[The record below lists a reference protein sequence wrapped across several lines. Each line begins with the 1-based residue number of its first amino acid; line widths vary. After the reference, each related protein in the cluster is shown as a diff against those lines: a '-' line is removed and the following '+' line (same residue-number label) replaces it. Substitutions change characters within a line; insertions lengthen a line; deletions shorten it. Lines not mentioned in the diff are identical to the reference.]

1 MGVFRNALWYCV
13 AQLYQLAG
21 GDIYCVLKSSKSIR
35 IQSMTG
41 LQDPAEL
48 SDQNEEQTLEYRMR
62 GRTFWE
68 TVSVPEIKQSTII
81 FPVRLEGIS
90 EETKQEY
97 TCYAKQVVFY
107 GKTMSD
113 KKVIWNEGQDI
124 AKAPDEILTDHAEV
138 FTELKEYYKQ
148 TSESETTKIS
158 FYEDTYS
165 LYNLYRFSHYY
176 EEAYGKYIWLKSGAS
191 LVIEH
196 TEAMTVID
204 VNTGSVLKKKK
215 QEDTLFYQINRE
227 AAKEIARQLR
237 LRNISGIIMI
247 DFINMKDTAQKEKL
261 LSLLDSECKKDRV
274 HCNVIDMTA
283 LNLVEMT
290 RSKVRKPLHE
300 QIRSCMKNNRS

>member
-1 MGVFRNALWYCV
+1 MKKECAIVQDLLVLYEDDCLQEESRKMVEDHIAECQECRWVYEASEKMQDIQVQTQTESDLQIQKSASQTMKKIKRRTTLKAVIGIVLIVAVIIGGHVFCNHITDSEWGYSEMLYGIASDDVEV

-68 TVSVPEIKQSTII
+68 TVSVPEMEIKQSTII

-124 AKAPDEILTDHAEV
+124 AKAPDEIEYRAIRAYLENGNVEKAYAEC
-138 FTELKEYYKQ
+138 ESLGWDSAKIIAEIGKQ
-148 TSESETTKIS
+148 TSQDGI
-158 FYEDTYS
+158 YEDAGVPI
-165 LYNLYRFSHYY
+165 LVN
-176 EEAYGKYIWLKSGAS
+176 EE
-191 LVIEH
+191 
-196 TEAMTVID
+196 
-204 VNTGSVLKKKK
+204 
-215 QEDTLFYQINRE
+215 
-227 AAKEIARQLR
+227 
-237 LRNISGIIMI
+237 
-247 DFINMKDTAQKEKL
+247 
-261 LSLLDSECKKDRV
+261 
-274 HCNVIDMTA
+274 
-283 LNLVEMT
+283 
-290 RSKVRKPLHE
+290 
-300 QIRSCMKNNRS
+300 

>member
-1 MGVFRNALWYCV
+1 MKKECAIVQDLLVLYEDDCLQEESRKMVEDHIAECQECRWVYEASEKMQDIQVQTQTESDLQIQKSASRTMKKIKRRTTLKAVIGIVLIVAVIIGGHVFCNHITDSEWGYSEMLYGIASDDVEV

-21 GDIYCVLKSSKSIR
+21 GDIYCVLKTSKSIG

-124 AKAPDEILTDHAEV
+124 AKAPDEIEYRAIRAYLENGNVEKAYAEC
-138 FTELKEYYKQ
+138 ESLGWDSAKIIAEIEKQ
-148 TSESETTKIS
+148 TSQDGI
-158 FYEDTYS
+158 YEDAGVPI
-165 LYNLYRFSHYY
+165 LVN
-176 EEAYGKYIWLKSGAS
+176 EE
-191 LVIEH
+191 
-196 TEAMTVID
+196 
-204 VNTGSVLKKKK
+204 
-215 QEDTLFYQINRE
+215 
-227 AAKEIARQLR
+227 
-237 LRNISGIIMI
+237 
-247 DFINMKDTAQKEKL
+247 
-261 LSLLDSECKKDRV
+261 
-274 HCNVIDMTA
+274 
-283 LNLVEMT
+283 
-290 RSKVRKPLHE
+290 
-300 QIRSCMKNNRS
+300 

>member
-1 MGVFRNALWYCV
+1 MKKECAIVQDLLVLYEDDCLQEESRKMVEDHIAECQECRWVYEASEKMQDIQVQTQTESDLQIQKSASQIMKKIKRRTTLKAVIGIVLIVAFIIGGHVFCNHITDSEWGYSEMLYGIASDDVEV

-21 GDIYCVLKSSKSIR
+21 GDIYCVLKSSKSIG

-48 SDQNEEQTLEYRMR
+48 SNQNEDQTLEYRMR

-124 AKAPDEILTDHAEV
+124 AKAPDEIEYRAIRAYLENGNVEKAYAEC
-138 FTELKEYYKQ
+138 ESLGWDSAKIIAEIGKQ
-148 TSESETTKIS
+148 TSQDGI
-158 FYEDTYS
+158 YED
-165 LYNLYRFSHYY
+165 
-176 EEAYGKYIWLKSGAS
+176 AGVPI
-191 LVIEH
+191 LV
-196 TEAMTVID
+196 
-204 VNTGSVLKKKK
+204 N
-215 QEDTLFYQINRE
+215 
-227 AAKEIARQLR
+227 
-237 LRNISGIIMI
+237 
-247 DFINMKDTAQKEKL
+247 EK
-261 LSLLDSECKKDRV
+261 
-274 HCNVIDMTA
+274 
-283 LNLVEMT
+283 
-290 RSKVRKPLHE
+290 
-300 QIRSCMKNNRS
+300 

>member
-1 MGVFRNALWYCV
+1 MKKECAIVQDLLVLYEDDCLQEESRKMVEDHIAECQECRWVYEASEKMQDIQVQTQTESDLQIQKSASQIMKKIKRRTTLKAVIGIVLIVAVIIGGHVFCNHITDSEWGYSEMLYGIASDDVEV

-124 AKAPDEILTDHAEV
+124 AKAPDEIEYRAIRAYLENGNAEKAYA
-138 FTELKEYYKQ
+138 ECESLGWDSAKIIAEIGKQ
-148 TSESETTKIS
+148 TSQGGI
-158 FYEDTYS
+158 YED
-165 LYNLYRFSHYY
+165 
-176 EEAYGKYIWLKSGAS
+176 AGVPI
-191 LVIEH
+191 LV
-196 TEAMTVID
+196 
-204 VNTGSVLKKKK
+204 N
-215 QEDTLFYQINRE
+215 
-227 AAKEIARQLR
+227 
-237 LRNISGIIMI
+237 
-247 DFINMKDTAQKEKL
+247 EK
-261 LSLLDSECKKDRV
+261 
-274 HCNVIDMTA
+274 
-283 LNLVEMT
+283 
-290 RSKVRKPLHE
+290 
-300 QIRSCMKNNRS
+300 

>member
-1 MGVFRNALWYCV
+1 MKKECAIVQDLLVLYEDDCLQEESRKMVEDHIAECQECRWVYEASEKMQDIQVQTQTESDLQIQKSASRTMKKIKRRTTLKAVIGIVLIVAVIIGGHVFCNHITDSEWGYSEMLYGIASDDVEV

-21 GDIYCVLKSSKSIR
+21 GDIYCVLKSSKSIG

-124 AKAPDEILTDHAEV
+124 AKATDEIEYRAIRAYLENGNVEKAYAEC
-138 FTELKEYYKQ
+138 ESLGWDSAKIIAEIEKQ
-148 TSESETTKIS
+148 TSQDGI
-158 FYEDTYS
+158 YEDAGVPI
-165 LYNLYRFSHYY
+165 LVN
-176 EEAYGKYIWLKSGAS
+176 EE
-191 LVIEH
+191 
-196 TEAMTVID
+196 
-204 VNTGSVLKKKK
+204 
-215 QEDTLFYQINRE
+215 
-227 AAKEIARQLR
+227 
-237 LRNISGIIMI
+237 
-247 DFINMKDTAQKEKL
+247 
-261 LSLLDSECKKDRV
+261 
-274 HCNVIDMTA
+274 
-283 LNLVEMT
+283 
-290 RSKVRKPLHE
+290 
-300 QIRSCMKNNRS
+300 

>member
-1 MGVFRNALWYCV
+1 MKKECAIVQDLLVLYEDDCLQEESRKMVEDHIAECQECRWVYEASEKMQDIQVQTQTESDLHIQKSASQIMKKIKRRTTLKAVIGIVLIVAVIIGGHVFCNHITDSEWGYSEMLYGIASDDVEV

-124 AKAPDEILTDHAEV
+124 AKAPDEIEYRAIRAYLENGNVEKAYTECESLGWDSAKIIAEI
-138 FTELKEYYKQ
+138 EKQ
-148 TSESETTKIS
+148 TSQDGI
-158 FYEDTYS
+158 YEDAGVPI
-165 LYNLYRFSHYY
+165 LVN
-176 EEAYGKYIWLKSGAS
+176 EE
-191 LVIEH
+191 
-196 TEAMTVID
+196 
-204 VNTGSVLKKKK
+204 
-215 QEDTLFYQINRE
+215 
-227 AAKEIARQLR
+227 
-237 LRNISGIIMI
+237 
-247 DFINMKDTAQKEKL
+247 
-261 LSLLDSECKKDRV
+261 
-274 HCNVIDMTA
+274 
-283 LNLVEMT
+283 
-290 RSKVRKPLHE
+290 
-300 QIRSCMKNNRS
+300 

>member
-1 MGVFRNALWYCV
+1 MKKECAIVQDLLVLYEDDCLQEESRKMVEDHIAECQECRWVYEASEKMQDIQVQTQTESDLQIQKSASQTMKKIKRRTTLKAVIGIVLIVAVIIGGHVFCNHITDSEWGYSEMLYGIASDDVEV

-21 GDIYCVLKSSKSIR
+21 GDIYCVLKSSKSIG

-48 SDQNEEQTLEYRMR
+48 SNQNEDQTLEYRMR

-124 AKAPDEILTDHAEV
+124 AKAPDEIEYRAIRAYLENGNVEKAYAEC
-138 FTELKEYYKQ
+138 ESLGWDSAKIIAEIEKQ
-148 TSESETTKIS
+148 TSQDGI
-158 FYEDTYS
+158 YEDAGVPI
-165 LYNLYRFSHYY
+165 LVN
-176 EEAYGKYIWLKSGAS
+176 EE
-191 LVIEH
+191 
-196 TEAMTVID
+196 
-204 VNTGSVLKKKK
+204 
-215 QEDTLFYQINRE
+215 
-227 AAKEIARQLR
+227 
-237 LRNISGIIMI
+237 
-247 DFINMKDTAQKEKL
+247 
-261 LSLLDSECKKDRV
+261 
-274 HCNVIDMTA
+274 
-283 LNLVEMT
+283 
-290 RSKVRKPLHE
+290 
-300 QIRSCMKNNRS
+300 

>member
-1 MGVFRNALWYCV
+1 MKKECAIVQDLLVLYEDDCLQEESRKMVEDHIAECQECRWVYEASEKMQDIQVQTQTESDLQIQKSASQIMKKIKRRTTLKAVIGIVLIVAVIIGGHVFCNHITDSERGYSEMLYGIASDDVEV

-21 GDIYCVLKSSKSIR
+21 GDIYCVLKSSKSIG

-48 SDQNEEQTLEYRMR
+48 SNQNEDQTLEYRMR

-124 AKAPDEILTDHAEV
+124 AKAPDEIEYRAIRAYLENGNVEKAYAEC
-138 FTELKEYYKQ
+138 ESLGWDSAKIIAEIGKQ
-148 TSESETTKIS
+148 TSQDGI
-158 FYEDTYS
+158 YEDAGVPI
-165 LYNLYRFSHYY
+165 LVN
-176 EEAYGKYIWLKSGAS
+176 EE
-191 LVIEH
+191 
-196 TEAMTVID
+196 
-204 VNTGSVLKKKK
+204 
-215 QEDTLFYQINRE
+215 
-227 AAKEIARQLR
+227 
-237 LRNISGIIMI
+237 
-247 DFINMKDTAQKEKL
+247 
-261 LSLLDSECKKDRV
+261 
-274 HCNVIDMTA
+274 
-283 LNLVEMT
+283 
-290 RSKVRKPLHE
+290 
-300 QIRSCMKNNRS
+300 

>member
-1 MGVFRNALWYCV
+1 MKKECAIVQDLLVLYEDDCLQEESRKMVEDHIAECQECRWVYEASEKMQDIQVQTQTESDLQIQKSASQIMKKIKRRTTLKAVIGIVLIVAVIIGGHVFCNHITDSEWGYSEMLYGIASDDVEV

-21 GDIYCVLKSSKSIR
+21 GDIYCVLKSSKSIG

-48 SDQNEEQTLEYRMR
+48 SNQNEDQTLEYRMR

-124 AKAPDEILTDHAEV
+124 AKAPDEIEYRAIRAYLENGNVEKAYAEC
-138 FTELKEYYKQ
+138 ESLGWDSAKIIAEIGKQ
-148 TSESETTKIS
+148 TSQGGM
-158 FYEDTYS
+158 YED
-165 LYNLYRFSHYY
+165 
-176 EEAYGKYIWLKSGAS
+176 AGVPI
-191 LVIEH
+191 LV
-196 TEAMTVID
+196 
-204 VNTGSVLKKKK
+204 N
-215 QEDTLFYQINRE
+215 
-227 AAKEIARQLR
+227 
-237 LRNISGIIMI
+237 
-247 DFINMKDTAQKEKL
+247 EK
-261 LSLLDSECKKDRV
+261 
-274 HCNVIDMTA
+274 
-283 LNLVEMT
+283 
-290 RSKVRKPLHE
+290 
-300 QIRSCMKNNRS
+300 